1 MGPRKVEGCS
11 FFDLLSAVWDQ
22 LSLLV
27 FWGGGEYVHQPGPE
41 CGGSLASQG
50 WRSSLPP
57 QPWIL
62 LQLP

>member
-11 FFDLLSAVWDQ
+11 FFDLLSAVGDA
-22 LSLLV
+22 
-27 FWGGGEYVHQPGPE
+27 EYVHQLDPE
-41 CGGSLASQG
+41 CGGSLASQR
-50 WRSSLPP
+50 WLSSLPP